1 MSEKILG
8 YVLLA
13 VGVLIII
20 AAAINVLFVFRGS
33 RPVQFINESANLAEF
48 SINMPTGEDVPIG
61 AVPVTIGN
69 NNQIARIIN
78 LVMHVIFA
86 GLFVSVGF
94 RIAMIGANLV
104 RPIVVKSPD
113 SAVPKKPSLLS

>member
-13 VGVLIII
+13 VGILIII
-20 AAAINVLFVFRGS
+20 AAAANVLFVFRGS
-33 RPVQFINESANLAEF
+33 RPVQFLNESASFAEF
-48 SINMPTGEDVPIG
+48 SINMPTGEEVPVG
-61 AVPVTIGN
+61 AIPVTIGN
-69 NNQIARIIN
+69 NNQITRIIN

-104 RPIVVKSPD
+104 RPIVVKS
-113 SAVPKKPSLLS
+113 SSEKILSKNPQL

>member
-13 VGVLIII
+13 VGILIII
-20 AAAINVLFVFRGS
+20 AAAANVLFVFRGS
-33 RPVQFINESANLAEF
+33 RPVQFLNESASFAEF
-48 SINMPTGEDVPIG
+48 SINMPTGEEVPVG
-61 AVPVTIGN
+61 AIPVTIGN
-69 NNQIARIIN
+69 NNQITRIIN

-94 RIAMIGANLV
+94 RIAMIGVNLV
-104 RPIVVKSPD
+104 RPIVVKS
-113 SAVPKKPSLLS
+113 SSEKILSKNPQL

>member
-13 VGVLIII
+13 VGILIII
-20 AAAINVLFVFRGS
+20 AAAANVLFVFRGS
-33 RPVQFINESANLAEF
+33 RPVQFLNESASLAEF
-48 SINMPTGEDVPIG
+48 SINMPTGEEVPVG
-61 AVPVTIGN
+61 AIPVTIGN
-69 NNQIARIIN
+69 NNQITRIIN

-104 RPIVVKSPD
+104 RPIVVKS
-113 SAVPKKPSLLS
+113 SSEKILSKNPQL

>member
-13 VGVLIII
+13 VGILIII
-20 AAAINVLFVFRGS
+20 AAAANVLFVFRGS
-33 RPVQFINESANLAEF
+33 RPVQFLNESASLAEF
-48 SINMPTGEDVPIG
+48 SINMPTDEEVPVG
-61 AVPVTIGN
+61 AIPVTIGN
-69 NNQIARIIN
+69 NNQITRIIN

-104 RPIVVKSPD
+104 RPIVVKS
-113 SAVPKKPSLLS
+113 SSEKILSKNPQL